1 MPPDST
7 LVTGLQNAFR
17 EFTGRELPAIGGVQ
31 SDQGLVIAFGGIPC
45 ILFGC
50 GRRGLPGSSHLP
62 DECVET
68 ERLEE
73 TCRTILQ
80 WLRKH

>member
-1 MPPDST
+1 MLIS
-7 LVTGLQNAFR
+7 LLQMMTYA
-17 EFTGRELPAIGGVQ
+17 
-31 SDQGLVIAFGGIPC
+31 GIPC

-62 DECVET
+62 DEFVET

-73 TCRTILQ
+73 TYQTIRR
-80 WLRKH
+80 WLLNG